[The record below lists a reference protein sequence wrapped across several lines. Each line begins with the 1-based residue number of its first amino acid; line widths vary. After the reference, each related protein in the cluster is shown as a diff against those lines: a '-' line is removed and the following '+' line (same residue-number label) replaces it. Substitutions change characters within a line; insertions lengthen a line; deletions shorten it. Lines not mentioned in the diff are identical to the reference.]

1 MASSHQE
8 SDDLIA
14 GINVTPLVD
23 VTLVLCIILMVTA
36 KMVAQPTSI
45 PLELPRAASGSTDVQ
60 TMMSIELAANGATVV
75 DTKVQPGDD
84 AIFTLAKDARSKNP
98 EIRVVIRADQ
108 SVQHGRVIHV
118 LDLLK
123 QAGVAKIA
131 FATALAPAMPT
142 GGAAPK

>member
-1 MASSHQE
+1 MAGGA
-8 SDDLIA
+8 SDADDAIV

-36 KMVAQPTSI
+36 KMVTQPTSI

-75 DTKVQPGDD
+75 DSKAEPNDD
-84 AIFTLAKDARSKNP
+84 VIFDLAKNARAKNP

-108 SVQHGRVIHV
+108 AVQHGRVIHV

-123 QAGVAKIA
+123 QAGIAKIA
-131 FATALAPAMPT
+131 FATALAPPVQS
-142 GGAAPK
+142 AAPK

>member
-1 MASSHQE
+1 MAGGSSQDA
-8 SDDLIA
+8 DDAIV

-75 DTKVQPGDD
+75 DSKPQPNDE
-84 AIFTLAKDARSKNP
+84 AIFDLAKAARAKNP
-98 EIRVVIRADQ
+98 EIRTVIRADQ

-118 LDLLK
+118 LDLL
-123 QAGVAKIA
+123 
-131 FATALAPAMPT
+131 
-142 GGAAPK
+142 

>member
-1 MASSHQE
+1 MAGGSSQDT
-8 SDDLIA
+8 DDAIV

-45 PLELPRAASGSTDVQ
+45 PLELPRAATGSTDVQ
-60 TMMSIELAANGATVV
+60 TMMSIELAANGATMV
-75 DTKVQPGDD
+75 DSKAQPNDD
-84 AIFTLAKDARSKNP
+84 AIFDLAKTARSKNP
-98 EIRVVIRADQ
+98 EIRVVIRADT

-131 FATALAPAMPT
+131 FATAFAPPV
-142 GGAAPK
+142 KEEKK

>member
-1 MASSHQE
+1 MASSSQDT
-8 SDDLIA
+8 DDAIV

-45 PLELPRAASGSTDVQ
+45 PLELPRAASGSTEVQ

-75 DTKVQPGDD
+75 DSKGQPSDD
-84 AIFTLAKDARSKNP
+84 AIFDLAKNAHERNP
-98 EIRVVIRADQ
+98 ELRVVIRADT

-131 FATALAPAMPT
+131 FATA
-142 GGAAPK
+142 AAPPFHDKGK

>member
-1 MASSHQE
+1 MAGGASQDA
-8 SDDLIA
+8 DDAIV

-36 KMVAQPTSI
+36 KKVTQPTAI

-75 DTKVQPGDD
+75 DSKLVTNED
-84 AIFTLAKDARSKNP
+84 AIFELAKTAHTKNP
-98 EIRVVIRADQ
+98 DIRTVIRADQ
-108 SVQHGRVIHV
+108 TVQHGRVIHV

-131 FATALAPAMPT
+131 FATALAPPIQSAGHP
-142 GGAAPK
+142 

>member
-1 MASSHQE
+1 MAGGSAQDA
-8 SDDLIA
+8 DDAIV

-45 PLELPRAASGSTDVQ
+45 PLELPRAATGSTDVQ

-75 DTKVQPGDD
+75 DSKAQPADE
-84 AIFTLAKDARSKNP
+84 AIYTLAKEAHAKNP
-98 EIRVVIRADQ
+98 DIRVVIRADQ

-123 QAGVAKIA
+123 QANVAKIA
-131 FATALAPAMPT
+131 FATAMAPPIKT
-142 GGAAPK
+142 P

>member
-1 MASSHQE
+1 MAGGASSDA
-8 SDDLIA
+8 DDAIV

-45 PLELPRAASGSTDVQ
+45 PLELPRAAAGSTDVQ

-75 DTKVQPGDD
+75 DSKAQATDD
-84 AIFTLAKDARSKNP
+84 AIFELAKNARAKNP

-108 SVQHGRVIHV
+108 AVQHGRVIHV

-123 QAGVAKIA
+123 QAGIAKIA
-131 FATALAPAMPT
+131 FATALAPPVQSAS
-142 GGAAPK
+142 PK

>member
-1 MASSHQE
+1 VAAGSSQDT
-8 SDDLIA
+8 DDAIV

-45 PLELPRAASGSTDVQ
+45 PLELPRASQGSTDVQ

-75 DTKVQPGDD
+75 DSKAQPNDD
-84 AIFTLAKDARSKNP
+84 AIFELAKAASAKNP
-98 EIRVVIRADQ
+98 ELRVVIRADQ

-118 LDLLK
+118 LDVLK
-123 QAGVAKIA
+123 QAHVAKIA
-131 FATALAPAMPT
+131 FATAMAPPIQP
-142 GGAAPK
+142 GGAK

>member
-1 MASSHQE
+1 MAGGASQDA
-8 SDDLIA
+8 DDAIV

-36 KMVAQPTSI
+36 KMVTQPTAI

-75 DTKVQPGDD
+75 DSKLVANED
-84 AIFTLAKDARSKNP
+84 AIFELAKTAHTKNP
-98 EIRVVIRADQ
+98 DIRTVIRADQ
-108 SVQHGRVIHV
+108 TVQHGRVIHV

-131 FATALAPAMPT
+131 FATALAPPVQSAGHP
-142 GGAAPK
+142 